1 MQDSVTDKAR
11 GEVRAKRRDDPR
23 SSMRKKRG
31 AQVVFSAEELAH
43 VFRARGAEAEP
54 HKLLPSPG
62 TFLRQMRRTFQ
73 SEFPGVLGDV
83 ALAEAIAGR

>member
-11 GEVRAKRRDDPR
+11 GEVRAKRQDDPR
-23 SSMRKKRG
+23 SNMRKKRS

-43 VFRARGAEAEP
+43 FFRDRGAEAEP
-54 HKLLPSPG
+54 HKLLPSPA

-73 SEFPGVLGDV
+73 SEFPAVLGDA
-83 ALAEAIAGR
+83 ALAQAIAGR